1 MTSTATDPAKPARWI
16 ASHNENLG
24 YICRLRLAN
33 SDIDMI
39 IYEDKNNKWT
49 CWFGP
54 IGTFF
59 HLENATTPEEA
70 IAEAVVAITQRLAQ
84 LSADLLSIPLTFQ
97 P

>member
-16 ASHNENLG
+16 ASHNENLS
-24 YICRLRLAN
+24 YIRRLRLAN

-39 IYEDKNNKWT
+39 IYEDKNKNWV

-54 IGTFF
+54 TGKFF
-59 HLENATTPEEA
+59 DLKNATTPEEA

-84 LSADLLSIPLTFQ
+84 LSADLRSIPLTFQ